1 MIRPVLALILSCF
14 AASASAQDAR
24 AIHPPVQF
32 GSGDSRIVNFNAMT
46 TGAKV
51 DNYYAGGANSLGEIG
66 PDYQY
71 VFLDDDWVT
80 FQSPS
85 QPQQGNMAYSLS
97 GMGSVNFLAGLT
109 TGLNFDYASDANTT
123 VSIYADFDGTGTL
136 LASYLLM
143 ANNPSAASSRFAA
156 AGQFA
161 TSDQF
166 GFVALAFAGTARSLV
181 IASAPGAFTWDN
193 VTFGSLQPGGVPE
206 PEGWALLILGFGAA
220 GAVMRCRA
228 VSAPGALTARHR

>member
-1 MIRPVLALILSCF
+1 MMRLVLASLLLGIP
-14 AASASAQDAR
+14 AGASAQN
-24 AIHPPVQF
+24 IGVKQPPVQF

-46 TGAKV
+46 TGAAV
-51 DNYYAGGANSLGEIG
+51 DAYYAGGANSLGEIG

-71 VFLDDDWVT
+71 DFLDDDWVT

-109 TGLNFDYASDANTT
+109 TGLNFDYATDAATT
-123 VSIYADFDGTGTL
+123 VSIYADFDGRGTL

-143 ANNPSAASSRFAA
+143 PNNQAAAASRFAA

-161 TSDQF
+161 VSDQF

-181 IASAPGAFTWDN
+181 ISSAPGAFTWDN
-193 VTFGSLQPGGVPE
+193 LTFGSLQPGGVPE
-206 PEGWALLILGFGAA
+206 PEGWALLILGLGAA
-220 GAVMRCRA
+220 GAAIRGRA
-228 VSAPGALTARHR
+228 RPEAQAT